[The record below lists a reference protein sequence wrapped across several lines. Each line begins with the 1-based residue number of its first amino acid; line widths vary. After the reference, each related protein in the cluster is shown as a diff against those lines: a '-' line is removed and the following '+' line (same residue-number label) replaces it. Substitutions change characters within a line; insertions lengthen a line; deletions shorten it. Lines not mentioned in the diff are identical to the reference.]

1 MKTYKKRWSSKGF
14 TLVELMVVVTLI
26 ALLATLSTPTLSRS
40 VQRGKAK
47 DAAREVASA
56 LRNVRSQA
64 MSRGQA
70 ALVRINPQRVA
81 GGGDLMTIFAGLD
94 VDGQPARSCEV
105 ISGIPTTGA
114 VAVGTIPWSNVSP
127 DMVMLGASQVPL
139 GGLAVPAALG
149 TAQTFVCVSPDGRVL
164 GPNGQPITTT
174 FGQCTPGFV
183 VIMGRNPAIVEPAFA
198 ALTGT
203 PPPAAVTCPSAPPFS
218 DAQTIQRRTNRDL
231 VDAHV
236 VELTFNGAVE
246 VTQ

>member
-1 MKTYKKRWSSKGF
+1 
-14 TLVELMVVVTLI
+14 VELMVVVTLI
-26 ALLATLSTPTLSRS
+26 ALLAALSTPTLSRS

-81 GGGDLMTIFAGLD
+81 GGGDMMTIFAGLD
-94 VDGQPARSCEV
+94 ADGQPARSCEV
-105 ISGIPTTGA
+105 ISGGPTTGA
-114 VAVGTIPWSNVSP
+114 GAVGTIPWSNVSP

-139 GGLAVPAALG
+139 AGIVGATALG
-149 TAQTFVCVSPDGRVL
+149 TGQTFVCVSPDGRVL
-164 GPNGQPITTT
+164 GPNGQPIATN
-174 FGQCTPGFV
+174 FGLCTQGFV
-183 VIMGRNPAIVEPAFA
+183 VMMGRNPAIIEPAFA
-198 ALTGT
+198 PLVS
-203 PPPAAVTCPSAPPFS
+203 PSPQPAVTCPAAQLS
-218 DAQTIQRRTNRDL
+218 DAQAIQRRTNRDL

-236 VELTFNGAVE
+236 VELTFTGAVE

>member
-1 MKTYKKRWSSKGF
+1 MKTYNTRWSSEGF

-26 ALLATLSTPTLSRS
+26 ALLAALSTPTLSRS

-81 GGGDLMTIFAGLD
+81 GGGDMMTIFAGVD
-94 VDGQPARSCEV
+94 ADGQPARSCEV
-105 ISGIPTTGA
+105 ISGGATTG
-114 VAVGTIPWSNVSP
+114 VGAVGTIPWSNVSP
-127 DMVMLGASQVPL
+127 DMVMLGASQVSLTGPV
-139 GGLAVPAALG
+139 GVTALG
-149 TAQTFVCVSPDGRVL
+149 TGQTFVCVSPDGRVL
-164 GPNGQPITTT
+164 GPNGQPITTN
-174 FGQCTPGFV
+174 FGLCTQGFV
-183 VIMGRNPAIVEPAFA
+183 VMMGRNPAIVEPAFQ

-203 PPPAAVTCPSAPPFS
+203 PPADNRITCPSGS
-218 DAQTIQRRTNRDL
+218 GDAWTIQRRTERDL